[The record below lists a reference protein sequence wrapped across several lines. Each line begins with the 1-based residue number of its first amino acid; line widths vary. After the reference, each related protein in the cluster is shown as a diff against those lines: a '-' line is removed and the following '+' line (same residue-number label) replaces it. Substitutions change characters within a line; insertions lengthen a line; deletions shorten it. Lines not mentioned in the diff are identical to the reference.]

1 MGFWPP
7 QLEDSKPVMLQLL
20 VRASRQQ
27 ERNHHMPC
35 QGLALRWRI
44 PEAILRISAGN
55 NPFLSCELPAA
66 PAEKWSFEDSSWFS
80 SESGSLSLGPGL
92 DRYSSYHTIWPAAG
106 TEVTR

>member
-27 ERNHHMPC
+27 ERNHHMPR

-44 PEAILRISAGN
+44 PEAILEDLRWEQ
-55 NPFLSCELPAA
+55 PLSFPVNSQQHQ
-66 PAEKWSFEDSSWFS
+66 PR
-80 SESGSLSLGPGL
+80 SGHSKTRPGSPVSLAL
-92 DRYSSYHTIWPAAG
+92 
-106 TEVTR
+106 